1 MEHFCIL
8 HSQYFQT
15 ERKKQKARTVSV
27 WRHFQSE
34 PVFLRKQWIGW
45 TKSPGCRGTYKITE
59 SRLVLTK
66 PVPFRARRNWL
77 AFCCNKNIISDIHYV
92 TDSRHN
98 GPLILFS
105 RRRIVHIVLYNNTEP
120 KQKELC
126 FWQGWSRRWRR
137 IKYWLS
143 IKIYWHRN
151 TDTTLQA
158 DCQLK
163 KEIENK
169 LNLLLVTIIARTI
182 NTDTLPPPNYQVRER
197 SKKWD
202 RERKE
207 GDREYC

>member
-120 KQKELC
+120 KKKSCVFDKVDRGDDVEL
-126 FWQGWSRRWRR
+126 
-137 IKYWLS
+137 
-143 IKIYWHRN
+143 N
-151 TDTTLQA
+151 TGS
-158 DCQLK
+158 QLK
-163 KEIENK
+163 FIDIE
-169 LNLLLVTIIARTI
+169 TRTLHYKQ
-182 NTDTLPPPNYQVRER
+182 TV
-197 SKKWD
+197 S
-202 RERKE
+202 
-207 GDREYC
+207 